1 MTIIII
7 IQSFAIIITKHETY
21 FSSTGTF
28 SLYSK
33 VAAHRLTL
41 SLRHSLIKYIINE
54 NQLIFFNKTIN
65 KGNDH
70 ESSSH
75 ATVCNKFCATAM
87 PTVTHVTHTR
97 PATTT
102 RTIKKEKRKKT
113 ARGVKVN
120 YLYGLHVK
128 ILLSIK
134 QRDDIHKYLIFMFL
148 SAERIRNVFLIWIP
162 WVM

>member
-1 MTIIII
+1 MK
-7 IQSFAIIITKHETY
+7 SVASIITKHEAY
-21 FSSTGTF
+21 FSSTVTF

-33 VAAHRLTL
+33 VVAHRLTL
-41 SLRHSLIKYIINE
+41 SLRHPLIKYIINE

-87 PTVTHVTHTR
+87 PTATHVTHTR

-120 YLYGLHVK
+120 YLYGFNVK
-128 ILLSIK
+128 IPLSIK
-134 QRDDIHKYLIFMFL
+134 WQDDIHKYFIFMFL
-148 SAERIRNVFLIWIP
+148 SAGRIRNVFHIWIP
-162 WVM
+162 WVMS